1 MLQQRFFFPHAS
13 LPRRQCLP
21 PCLLLASSLPE
32 TAEPEKTALDL
43 PQEIPVEAPAEELP
57 EQPPADAT
65 TEEAPAYIFPL
76 EDADAAVT
84 DVYGWRE
91 HPLFQNG
98 KTYFHSGVDLEAAAG
113 SHILAVADGTVVES
127 GYNEAYGYMV
137 ILEHAGGVQTFYA
150 HMTDSLVSTGG
161 TVQQGQIIGTVGST
175 GWSTGPHLHLGVM
188 IDGESVDP
196 LAALQSEA

>member
-1 MLQQRFFFPHAS
+1 MAS
-13 LPRRQCLP
+13 AKWSGRWQ
-21 PCLLLASSLPE
+21 
-32 TAEPEKTALDL
+32 
-43 PQEIPVEAPAEELP
+43 ELP

-84 DVYGWRE
+84 DPYGWRE

-150 HMTDSLVSTGG
+150 HMTDYLVSTGD

>member
-1 MLQQRFFFPHAS
+1 MSA
-13 LPRRQCLP
+13 P
-21 PCLLLASSLPE
+21 PEPVEAVLASSLPE
-32 TAEPEKTALDL
+32 TAEPEKTAPDL

-150 HMTDSLVSTGG
+150 HMTDSLVSTGD

>member
-1 MLQQRFFFPHAS
+1 MKPWQKNCPNSRLLMPQRKKRPPTS
-13 LPRRQCLP
+13 SRWKTQTRQSQIP
-21 PCLLLASSLPE
+21 
-32 TAEPEKTALDL
+32 TAGA
-43 PQEIPVEAPAEELP
+43 
-57 EQPPADAT
+57 
-65 TEEAPAYIFPL
+65 
-76 EDADAAVT
+76 
-84 DVYGWRE
+84 
-91 HPLFQNG
+91 LFQNG

-150 HMTDSLVSTGG
+150 HMTDYLVLTGD